1 MTVLYPECL
10 LIQTLLKSRGRV
22 TPVTEKG
29 PGDLWPD
36 CHQGGLTTSVIS
48 ISIDLLWS
56 IKRLG
61 QNLVKEGKLLS
72 KDGDEGTTVIKW
84 LLQWLVL
91 FCTALRSDLSLA
103 FQHVAS
109 RIATYQDPGEKP
121 QQMVRPLGCDQWV
134 LVAKIKRLFLSF
146 SPENL
151 SSGRT
156 LSRGS
161 LFPEKT
167 WTAWLRNSVA
177 LAGSILAGVTD
188 LKGEARALN
197 QVSLLWSTKNR
208 CLLCSK
214 KDFTEWF
221 HA

>member
-1 MTVLYPECL
+1 MTVLCPECL

-72 KDGDEGTTVIKW
+72 KDGDEGTTVIKR
-84 LLQWLVL
+84 LLGWLVL

-134 LVAKIKRLFLSF
+134 LVAKNKEALSLFQPRESQLWEDIVKREPF
-146 SPENL
+146 PWENL
-151 SSGRT
+151 DGLT
-156 LSRGS
+156 
-161 LFPEKT
+161 
-167 WTAWLRNSVA
+167 
-177 LAGSILAGVTD
+177 
-188 LKGEARALN
+188 
-197 QVSLLWSTKNR
+197 
-208 CLLCSK
+208 
-214 KDFTEWF
+214 
-221 HA
+221 